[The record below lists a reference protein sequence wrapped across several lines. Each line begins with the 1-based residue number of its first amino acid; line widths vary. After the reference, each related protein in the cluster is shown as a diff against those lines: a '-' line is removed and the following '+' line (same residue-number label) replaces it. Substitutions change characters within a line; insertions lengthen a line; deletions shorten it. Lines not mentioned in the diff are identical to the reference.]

1 MKDASGPEQGL
12 KQRCVMMPSTGK
24 VKTRWHAWGNGRGG
38 VGRGIRAIL
47 MVVRGE
53 DSLDKLFRW
62 RCQNKRYNCGL
73 YWHGEESLIN
83 RC

>member
-38 VGRGIRAIL
+38 VGRGVRAIL

-53 DSLDKLFRW
+53 DSLDSYPGGDARTRGVTVGFVGMGR
-62 RCQNKRYNCGL
+62 RV
-73 YWHGEESLIN
+73 
-83 RC
+83 